1 MVNNFR
7 KRWTKRGDQMG
18 MCDLED
24 LYGAL
29 EVTMFPKALEQHGH
43 KVEDDVVVVMEG
55 RLDRRDEEPKLLCY
69 QVDQVRLDW
78 VNGLGPLKVNLNGRN
93 LTAER
98 VEALKSV
105 IAGHPGKSEVILMV
119 GDDQGIK
126 LPAAY
131 GVDAG
136 SGLIGELRE
145 MLGENAIAV

>member
-1 MVNNFR
+1 M
-7 KRWTKRGDQMG
+7 
-18 MCDLED
+18 
-24 LYGAL
+24 
-29 EVTMFPKALEQHGH
+29 
-43 KVEDDVVVVMEG
+43 
-55 RLDRRDEEPKLLCY
+55 
-69 QVDQVRLDW
+69 RLDW

-105 IAGHPGKSEVILMV
+105 IAGHPGGSEVILMV